1 MTTPDFPNGIRPRIG
16 RRAFTLIELLVVI
29 AIIAILAAM
38 LLPAL
43 AKAKQKALRTA
54 CMNNQ
59 HQLGIAVQ
67 IYGNDNRDNIPDLKK
82 APFSVPPF
90 FDPPGAWCWDV
101 STIFIDAMIDS
112 GAKRDIFYCPGN
124 KEFNRDDCWYFP
136 GTTPATQ
143 GKFRITGYVWL
154 LHGTR
159 QIPDTIYTPTKL
171 TGDGKH
177 PPASTELICDVVIS
191 SGGNYAHVQ
200 VPGQGLPANA
210 SQRTSHLE
218 KSRPAGGNIAFLD
231 SHVEWR
237 PYRFMTNSFGN
248 PKFEF

>member
-1 MTTPDFPNGIRPRIG
+1 MTTPHSPDGIRPRTG
-16 RRAFTLIELLVVI
+16 LRAFTLIELLVVI

-54 CMNNQ
+54 CMNNL

-67 IYGNDNRDNIPDLKK
+67 IYGNDNRDRLPDLTK
-82 APFSVPPF
+82 APFALPPF
-90 FDPPGAWCWDV
+90 FQPPGNWSWDV
-101 STIFIDAMIDS
+101 PKVFTDLMIEN
-112 GAKRDIFYCPGN
+112 GAKRDIFYCAAN
-124 KEFNRDDCWYFP
+124 KDFNRDECWDFNP
-136 GTTPATQ
+136 N
-143 GKFRITGYVWL
+143 FRITGFIWL
-154 LHGTR
+154 MNGIH
-159 QIPDTIYTPTKL
+159 QIPTNQIYTPTKL

-177 PPASTELICDVVIS
+177 PPSSTEYICDVVIS
-191 SGGNYAHVQ
+191 YNGNYANVSI
-200 VPGQGLPANA
+200 GGLPPGIR
-210 SQRTSHLE
+210 QRTSHLE